1 MNTTCFP
8 NGTRFPLAFALLLGL
23 ASLSGCQREAGAPAA
38 STDASQAPVT
48 TATAA
53 PLPKAC
59 ELLDAERVQ
68 VVLGQPAGVMGDDPE
83 NCVWSSQGHPG
94 SIAMFM
100 VQLSES
106 ADAEEAQDT
115 FDAMVSALGGT
126 QGGSTPQGLGDR
138 AWRTQGQL
146 DAVQARAVVVRKGHR
161 LLILNVTG
169 MRADAGLDARLEQAA
184 RDAISR
190 L

>member
-1 MNTTCFP
+1 
-8 NGTRFPLAFALLLGL
+8 
-23 ASLSGCQREAGAPAA
+23 
-38 STDASQAPVT
+38 
-48 TATAA
+48 
-53 PLPKAC
+53 
-59 ELLDAERVQ
+59 
-68 VVLGQPAGVMGDDPE
+68 
-83 NCVWSSQGHPG
+83 
-94 SIAMFM
+94 MFM

-106 ADAEEAQDT
+106 GDAEEAQDT